1 MRPAQGCLQIRRD
14 GLVTQDV
21 DKECVESWEGQEFVD
36 ASAKSASDLCN
47 VRELICVS
55 IH

>member
-1 MRPAQGCLQIRRD
+1 MGWL
-14 GLVTQDV
+14 QDV
-21 DKECVESWEGQEFVD
+21 TKECVESWEGPEFVD
-36 ASAKSASDLCN
+36 ASAKSAGDLCN

>member
-1 MRPAQGCLQIRRD
+1 MQGCPQIRRD

-21 DKECVESWEGQEFVD
+21 AEERVESCEGQDFVD